1 LNSVYKNAPR
11 YAKIRFEQLNNALQ
25 RMLTTTPDS
34 PQHKRVLKM
43 SDEWSKTLITSA
55 SQQQNRSKTKENTDT
70 MRAVK

>member
-1 LNSVYKNAPR
+1 ML
-11 YAKIRFEQLNNALQ
+11 RFKQLNDLLQ

-43 SDEWSKTLITSA
+43 KDDWNKIFITSA
-55 SQQQNRSKTKENTDT
+55 AQQPRKTKDNTET